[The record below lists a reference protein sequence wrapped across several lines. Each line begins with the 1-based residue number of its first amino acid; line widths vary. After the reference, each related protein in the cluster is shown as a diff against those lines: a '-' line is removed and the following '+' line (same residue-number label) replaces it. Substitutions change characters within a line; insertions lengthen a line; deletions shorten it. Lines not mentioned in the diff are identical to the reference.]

1 MTEHKKY
8 RRYERA
14 IYRVLIVI
22 CALAVITAIL
32 VMYFF
37 GDTEIL

>member
-1 MTEHKKY
+1 MTRHKEY

-14 IYRVLIVI
+14 IYRVLIVV
-22 CALAVITAIL
+22 CALAVILSIL

-37 GDTEIL
+37 GDAEIQ

>member
-1 MTEHKKY
+1 MTGHKNY

-22 CALAVITAIL
+22 CALAVIIAIL
-32 VMYFF
+32 VMYFY
-37 GDTEIL
+37 GDTELL

>member
-22 CALAVITAIL
+22 CALAVIIAIL
-32 VMYFF
+32 VIYFF
-37 GDTEIL
+37 GDTELL